1 MELQQKPRADR
12 EQVAGGAAGSL
23 QEEGSREWQ
32 VLIFH
37 IEGGGPQR
45 QVVKCTTKR
54 VLSKKFLSSLG
65 VVGGD
70 PHKTERYY
78 EDKNEE

>member
-1 MELQQKPRADR
+1 M
-12 EQVAGGAAGSL
+12 
-23 QEEGSREWQ
+23 
-32 VLIFH
+32 
-37 IEGGGPQR
+37 
-45 QVVKCTTKR
+45 VKCTTKR